1 MRWLHE
7 TGTEVPSG
15 SLPAVR
21 IFTAELE
28 LRGSI
33 APTGQRVTDMLLRG
47 QDLAFLPDGAS
58 PSPEAWISVAPD
70 DVLFV
75 VPPPL
80 VNPPAPPD
88 DYQLADVRLRIG
100 NHRIIGLAHLRDG
113 ERLDAGLARRQPFLP
128 VTRATIASDH
138 AEPERVDVV
147 IVNLGRSEG
156 LGQGGPVD
164 A

>member
-47 QDLAFLPDGAS
+47 QDLAFLPDGAT
-58 PSPEAWISVAPD
+58 PSPEAWISIAPE

-80 VNPPAPPD
+80 ANPSRPPES
-88 DYQLADVRLRIG
+88 YRLVDVRLRIG
-100 NHRIIGLAHLRDG
+100 EYRIIGIAHLRDG
-113 ERLDAGLARRQPFLP
+113 EQLDGDLARRQPFLP
-128 VTRATIASDH
+128 VTRATIASDR

-147 IVNLGRSEG
+147 IVNLGPSES
-156 LGQGGPVD
+156 LHETGGV
-164 A
+164 